1 MNSNNLFEVFID
13 KRVYKDLDKIPKHIS
28 EKFLEIIDEFE
39 IDPIH
44 SRAKFD
50 IKQLRGFPKDLYRL
64 RIGDY
69 RVLYSVDK
77 ENRVVKIT
85 TIVPRKS
92 AYK

>member
-1 MNSNNLFEVFID
+1 LNSNNLFEVFID

-44 SRAKFD
+44 SRPKFD
-50 IKQLRGFPKDLYRL
+50 VKQLRGFSKDLYRL
-64 RIGDY
+64 RIGNF
-69 RVLYSVDK
+69 RVLYSVEK
-77 ENRVVKIT
+77 ENRVVRIT
-85 TIVPRKS
+85 TIVPRQS

>member
-1 MNSNNLFEVFID
+1 MNSNNLFEVIID
-13 KRVYKDLDKIPKHIS
+13 KRVYKDIDKVPNHIC
-28 EKFLEIIDEFE
+28 EKFLESLDEFE

-44 SRAKFD
+44 ARAKFD
-50 IKQLRGFPKDLYRL
+50 VRQLRGFPKDLYRL
-64 RIGDY
+64 RIGHF

-85 TIVPRKS
+85 TIVSRKS

>member
-1 MNSNNLFEVFID
+1 MTYNNLFEVIID
-13 KRVYKDLDKIPKHIS
+13 KRVYKDLDKAPKHIS
-28 EKFLEIIDEFE
+28 EKFLESLDEFE

-44 SRAKFD
+44 ARPKFD
-50 IKQLRGFPKDLYRL
+50 VKQLKGFPKDLFRL

-69 RVLYSVDK
+69 RVLFSVNK
-77 ENRVVKIT
+77 EKNEVRIT